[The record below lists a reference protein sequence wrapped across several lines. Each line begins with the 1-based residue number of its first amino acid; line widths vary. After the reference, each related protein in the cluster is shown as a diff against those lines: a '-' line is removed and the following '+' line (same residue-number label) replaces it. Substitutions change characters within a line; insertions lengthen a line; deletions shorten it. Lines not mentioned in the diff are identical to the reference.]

1 MKKPTLGLLRDH
13 DFRQLYVADTVSQL
27 GTQVSMLALP
37 LVAVRSLNA
46 SNFEMGILAA
56 CETLAFLLIGLPAGA
71 WVDRLRR
78 RNVLIFGDIGRAV
91 VLGSVPLA
99 WWADVL
105 TMPQL
110 YVVALLTGVL
120 TVFFDV
126 SYQSYLPHLV
136 GRDKLVEGNSK
147 LEAVRAVN
155 QLAGPPLAGGLITA
169 LTAPFAVALDAVSF
183 LGSAL
188 FVGRIRKQEEK
199 PERKADAHL
208 GREIMEGLHFV
219 LGNRMLRSIAACT
232 GSSNLFSSIAGA
244 MIIVLLA
251 RDLHLNAAVIG
262 LFTSIS
268 AIGGMVAALC
278 ATRIAKWLGQ
288 GQTIWIS
295 IAVTSPFGLLWPVAQ
310 RGWLLW
316 AAAFGAGVYWFGAV
330 VYNITQVSFRQG
342 LTPERL
348 LGRMNATM
356 RFLVWGT
363 LPIGGFIGGVLG
375 KFIGVRPDLVG
386 RRNRR
391 HAGVPAGTPVAAAHH
406 AGAADPP
413 RTGASNRI
421 RTWRADAGR
430 GHTGRTRISTTRDWA
445 SVSRCRRAL
454 RLLTAT
460 RTRRRYRHRRPP
472 TTPTGFFRWLRWW
485 PGARGGRAGGWGRL
499 SPPHPPDLFT
509 AGYRRA
515 A

>member
-1 MKKPTLGLLRDH
+1 VKHAASVKKPTLGLLRDH
-13 DFRQLYVADTVSQL
+13 DFRQLYAADTISQL
-27 GTQVSMLALP
+27 GTQVSLLALP
-37 LVAVRSLNA
+37 LVAVRSLDA

-78 RNVLIFGDIGRAV
+78 HSVLIVGDVGRAV
-91 VLGSVPLA
+91 VLASVPLA

-110 YVVALLTGVL
+110 YVVALLAGVL

-136 GRDKLVEGNSK
+136 GRDKLVEGNAK

-169 LTAPFAVALDAVSF
+169 LTAPFAVALDAASF

-188 FVGRIRKQEEK
+188 FVTRIRKREAK
-199 PERKADAHL
+199 PERKPDAHL
-208 GREIMEGLHFV
+208 GREIGEGLRFV

-244 MIIVLLA
+244 MVIVLLA
-251 RDLHLNAAVIG
+251 RDLRLNAAVIG
-262 LFTSIS
+262 LFSS
-268 AIGGMVAALC
+268 VAAIGGMVAALC
-278 ATRIAKWLGQ
+278 ATRIARWLGQ
-288 GQTIWIS
+288 GPTIWIS
-295 IAVTSPFGLLWPVAQ
+295 VAVTGPFALLMPLAQ

-316 AAAFGAGVYWFGAV
+316 AAAVGSGVYWFGAV

-375 KFIGVRPDLVG
+375 KYIGVRPTLWVG
-386 RRNRR
+386 GIGGMLAFLPVLLSPLRTMRELPTHDGTDPTDGVVPVPRAGSSEIPAGQATADGGTLDGR
-391 HAGVPAGTPVAAAHH
+391 TLDEARLDERQPVPPGVP
-406 AGAADPP
+406 
-413 RTGASNRI
+413 I
-421 RTWRADAGR
+421 RDDRSDEEAVPA
-430 GHTGRTRISTTRDWA
+430 
-445 SVSRCRRAL
+445 
-454 RLLTAT
+454 
-460 RTRRRYRHRRPP
+460 P
-472 TTPTGFFRWLRWW
+472 
-485 PGARGGRAGGWGRL
+485 
-499 SPPHPPDLFT
+499 
-509 AGYRRA
+509 
-515 A
+515 